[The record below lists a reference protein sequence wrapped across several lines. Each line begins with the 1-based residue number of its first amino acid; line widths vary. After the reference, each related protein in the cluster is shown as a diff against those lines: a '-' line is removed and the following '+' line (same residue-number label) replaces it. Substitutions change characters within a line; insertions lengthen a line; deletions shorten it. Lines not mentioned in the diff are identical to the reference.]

1 MNYTSVIRFLGALCA
16 LLGATMIFPLVWA
29 VGLGESK
36 AVYGLV
42 VSMGVSWLLGAAL
55 FFAGHHGREGML
67 RKEGLAVVGVGWI
80 LAAILGC
87 LPYIFSGAITS
98 PVDAFF
104 ESMSGF
110 TTTGASVLNDV
121 ESLPKSILFWRDF
134 THWLGGMGIIVLF
147 IAILPHIGVGA
158 RYLFRSEIPGA
169 VKEAV
174 TPRIKDT
181 ALFLWAAYT
190 VLTVVEVLLLKVAG
204 MDWLDSFCH
213 TFGTMA
219 TGGFSTKQASVG
231 HYDSTAIEVII
242 IVFMV
247 LAGTNFALYRVLF
260 RRKFASF
267 FGDREWRVYIGI
279 LLAASVVVAGDL
291 ILGSKGLSVGQ
302 GIRQGVFQVVSVA
315 TTTGFTTADFD
326 TWSPFCR
333 LVLFALMF
341 VGGCS
346 GSTAGAMKVM
356 RIAVVTKFGWH
367 QVQKIFRPQ
376 AVTSLKMGGVIL
388 KDDAVRELLAFFVL
402 FVGIFLVTALALA
415 LMGADPIT
423 SLSGI
428 AANLGNVGPGL
439 GSVGASETYAAV
451 PAVGKIL
458 LAACM
463 LLGRLEIYTILV
475 LFSPAFWRR

>member
-1 MNYTSVIRFLGALCA
+1 
-16 LLGATMIFPLVWA
+16 
-29 VGLGESK
+29 
-36 AVYGLV
+36 
-42 VSMGVSWLLGAAL
+42 
-55 FFAGHHGREGML
+55 
-67 RKEGLAVVGVGWI
+67 
-80 LAAILGC
+80 
-87 LPYIFSGAITS
+87 
-98 PVDAFF
+98 
-104 ESMSGF
+104 
-110 TTTGASVLNDV
+110 
-121 ESLPKSILFWRDF
+121 
-134 THWLGGMGIIVLF
+134 MGIIVLF

-174 TPRIKDT
+174 TPRIKNT

-190 VLTVVEVLLLKVAG
+190 VLTVVQVLLLKVAG

-219 TGGFSTKQASVG
+219 TGGFSTKQSSVG

-260 RRKFASF
+260 RRRFGSF
-267 FGDREWRVYIGI
+267 FRDREWRVYMGI
-279 LLAASVVVAGDL
+279 LIVGSAIVAADL
-291 ILGSKGLSVGQ
+291 ILGSRNLGVAQ
-302 GIRQGVFQVVSVA
+302 GIRKGVFQVVSIT
-315 TTTGFTTADFD
+315 TTTGYTTTDFD
-326 TWSPFCR
+326 TWSSFSR

-346 GSTAGAMKVM
+346 GSTAGSMKVM
-356 RIAVVTKFGWH
+356 RIAILAKFGWH

-376 AVTSLKMGGVIL
+376 AVTALKMGGVVL
-388 KDDAVRELLAFFVL
+388 KDDALRELLAFFVL
-402 FVGIFLVTALALA
+402 FVGIFLLTALALA
-415 LMGADPIT
+415 LMGVDPIS
-423 SLSGI
+423 SLSGV
-428 AANLGNVGPGL
+428 AANIGNVGPGL
-439 GSVGASETYAAV
+439 GSVGASETYAGI